1 MKGFV
6 PGPVL
11 GLETS
16 GSLTG
21 AALVVRG
28 RLVGE
33 SALDARS
40 LSQEVLLDLIDRLLR
55 AHGLLPR
62 ECDRI
67 GVALGPGSFTGIRV
81 GLAAARGLA
90 WGAGCPLAG
99 IPSHEAL
106 AWPWHELARPLVL
119 LTGLRRGQVFL
130 EAGIW
135 EGDRWV
141 PLFEGRSV
149 SVESVDALLAA
160 LDFPTPPLLLGEAAG
175 AMRPFLT
182 ALAGSGCFVEDPLSQ
197 VRRPAVIAFLAARE
211 SASLLQVEALDR
223 LEPLY
228 LRGAD
233 ARLPTPGA
241 GAGERS

>member
-1 MKGFV
+1 MKGLV

-21 AALVVRG
+21 AALVVQG
-28 RLVGE
+28 RLVAE
-33 SALDARS
+33 SSLDARS

-62 ECDRI
+62 ECERF

-90 WGAGCPLAG
+90 WGASRPLAG

-106 AWPWHELARPLVL
+106 AWPWRELARPLVL

-130 EAGIW
+130 EAGSW
-135 EGDRWV
+135 EADRWV

-149 SVESVDALLAA
+149 PVESVDTLLSSCG
-160 LDFPTPPLLLGEAAG
+160 FPTPPLLLGEAVG
-175 AMRPFLT
+175 AMRPFLPG
-182 ALAGSGCFVEDPLSQ
+182 LSGTVRFVEDPLSQ
-197 VRRPAVIAFLAARE
+197 VRRPAVIAYLAARE
-211 SASLLQVEALDR
+211 SVSLLQVDALDR

-233 ARLPTPGA
+233 ARLPTPRA
-241 GAGERS
+241 GANGHS